1 MALSQ
6 VKKMYQTLRN
16 YFTVI
21 ENDFGH
27 MDEFGPYPYASI
39 FGGETCKF
47 AYYMAAADGRLD
59 ERERL
64 YINEITGYAESV
76 QGMIDSMK
84 QSGVVMSDDRE
95 GFAQTPFKCLVIA
108 LLADSVYQEAG
119 KDSQILKLA
128 LTFFVLL
135 GTDLMSVDGQI
146 SPAEQISLQS
156 IVDTMQSVAQ
166 EAYAGSQ
173 PEESKEDPADT
184 PSDVAE
190 DNSAVAPEETSSE
203 APAETAEDSP
213 FEAAAETAE
222 DASSGAPSEA
232 AEDSS
237 SGAPNEAA
245 KDASSEAPSEAAED
259 ASSGAPNETT
269 EDSSSEVPAVI
280 AEETSSEAPA
290 DDSGYANAPIFMS
303 VEEIVA
309 EVNAPEK
316 CVSVPQG
323 LELSIGESGASYI
336 AFQLSPA
343 MRALICPELSD
354 NDVPLLLV
362 GNTICASYENQIVKK
377 HLLKGTCT
385 TREMAP
391 EAVTSINRSISSIAE
406 ANTVKIEGNEN
417 LKEVI
422 HDMLDLSNDSSH
434 VNSLNDHLENQKSHL
449 RIVQRD
455 NGEYAVSDTQQFNH
469 SLEEVP
475 WILSF

>member
-146 SPAEQISLQS
+146 SPAEQVSLQS

-166 EAYAGSQ
+166 EAFAGSQ

-222 DASSGAPSEA
+222 
-232 AEDSS
+232 
-237 SGAPNEAA
+237 
-245 KDASSEAPSEAAED
+245 DASSEAPSEAAED

-469 SLEEVP
+469 SLEEVL

>member
-84 QSGVVMSDDRE
+84 QSGVVTSDDRE

-146 SPAEQISLQS
+146 SPAEQVSLQS

-166 EAYAGSQ
+166 EAFAGSQ

-237 SGAPNEAA
+237 SGAPNE
-245 KDASSEAPSEAAED
+245 
-259 ASSGAPNETT
+259 TT

-280 AEETSSEAPA
+280 ADETSSEAPA

-469 SLEEVP
+469 SLEEVL

>member
-16 YFTVI
+16 YFTVV

-108 LLADSVYQEAG
+108 LLADSVYKEAG

-146 SPAEQISLQS
+146 SPAEQVSLQS

-173 PEESKEDPADT
+173 REESKEDPADT

-190 DNSAVAPEETSSE
+190 NNSAVAPEETSTE

-232 AEDSS
+232 A
-237 SGAPNEAA
+237 

-259 ASSGAPNETT
+259 ASSGAPDETT

-385 TREMAP
+385 TREIAV

-406 ANTVKIEGNEN
+406 ANTVKIEGNEK
-417 LKEVI
+417 LTEVI
-422 HDMLDLSNDSSH
+422 HDMLNISNDSSF

-469 SLEEVP
+469 SLEEVL